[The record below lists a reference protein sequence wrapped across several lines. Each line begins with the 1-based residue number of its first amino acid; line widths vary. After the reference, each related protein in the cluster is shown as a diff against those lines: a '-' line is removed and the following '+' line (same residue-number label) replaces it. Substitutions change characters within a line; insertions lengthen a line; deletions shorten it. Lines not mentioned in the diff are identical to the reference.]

1 MNSVETMMR
10 SANPIL
16 DPQSDIDDASIQ
28 SLLALTL
35 KRSTDMDVKEVT
47 RPVHEQ
53 DEHPNRWWMA
63 AVAFAV
69 VIIVFGAAVLLIPN
83 TSDSPPATT
92 DVPPT
97 TVPQASETSTTL
109 AASPDSDV
117 PVMTEA
123 MLAYTLA
130 APEAYNTGDAEA
142 FAELL
147 APGFVR
153 YAKGAPD
160 LTLSADQVLDELVN
174 MYAQQSTVES
184 GECRP
189 SLNSM
194 TCETIISGPVEEAL
208 YQIPIR
214 STDTVYFNTD
224 GKVTRIETGLPAVDF
239 NQVEVFRTWMEAT
252 HPEVFVQMVEP
263 GFLQVLA
270 GDDSEIYLEWAPIWA
285 ELGRP
290 RP

>member
-1 MNSVETMMR
+1 MNSVDSVMR
-10 SANPIL
+10 SANPIP
-16 DPQSDIDDASIQ
+16 DPQMDIDDAAIQ
-28 SLLALTL
+28 SLLTLTL
-35 KRSTDMDVKEVT
+35 TRSTDMDVKEVT
-47 RPVHEQ
+47 RPVHKQEKQ
-53 DEHPNRWWMA
+53 PNRWWMA

-69 VIIVFGAAVLLIPN
+69 VIVAVGVAVLLIPN
-83 TSDSPPATT
+83 GSDSPPATT
-92 DVPPT
+92 DVSPT

-109 AASPDSDV
+109 AASPESDV
-117 PVMTEA
+117 RVMTAA

-130 APEAYNTGDAEA
+130 APEAYNTGDVEA

-160 LTLSADQVLDELVN
+160 LTLSADQILDELVN
-174 MYAQQSTVES
+174 MHAQQSTVEI

-194 TCETIISGPVEEAL
+194 TCTTTISGPVEEAL

-214 STDTVYFNTD
+214 STDTVYFNDD
-224 GKVTRIETGLPAVDF
+224 GKVTKIETGLPAVDF
-239 NQVEVFRTWMEAT
+239 NQIEVFRAWMKAT
-252 HPEVFVQMVEP
+252 HPEVYAQMVEP

-270 GDDSEIYLEWAPIWA
+270 NDDSEIYLEWAPIWA
-285 ELGRP
+285 DLGRP
-290 RP
+290 TS